1 MRAGCGLHHAV
12 TPRDIAAQLHI
23 VIAQFFKQVTR
34 CSSIGGIDFEKEQA
48 AWFQVPQAKTTDG
61 AIEDQRVV
69 VGHEEGKPRLMLQY
83 NLRHLGR
90 LVFADVGRIADKDIE
105 LLINLLTS
113 GIFDAGIVWKDEVI
127 NIAKYIKLSKLD
139 VINMLLTSVL
149 AGNVQSCC

>member
-1 MRAGCGLHHAV
+1 
-12 TPRDIAAQLHI
+12 
-23 VIAQFFKQVTR
+23 
-34 CSSIGGIDFEKEQA
+34 
-48 AWFQVPQAKTTDG
+48 
-61 AIEDQRVV
+61 
-69 VGHEEGKPRLMLQY
+69 MLQH

-90 LVFADVGRIADKDIE
+90 LVFADVGRIADKNIE

-113 GIFDAGIVWKDEVI
+113 GIFDAGIVWTDEVI